1 MRKNKPKEKSFTQGP
16 IMLGI
21 TIGLG
26 VFVCTAAVMI
36 GASYLGLL
44 SNDSEIPLQFT
55 PKFDCNSNGCYVEE
69 IKFDCNINGC
79 YAEGERLYSKEN
91 TPIKITI
98 EDGIGVSDKIAMP

>member
-36 GASYLGLL
+36 GLSYLGIL
-44 SNDSEIPLQFT
+44 SNDSEIPMSFT
-55 PKFDCNSNGCYVEE
+55 PEDK
-69 IKFDCNINGC
+69 K
-79 YAEGERLYSKEN
+79 YS
-91 TPIKITI
+91 PIKITI
-98 EDGIGVSDKIAMP
+98 EDGIGVEDKIEVP